1 METACPVLLSSPEQR
16 RRERAL
22 WRSIW
27 RGNTTARSFLPT
39 PGRLYKGFDLCSG
52 KVTEEERKL
61 VPHHLLDICDIGE
74 KYSVFDYQKAAY
86 DTIAQISERGRVP
99 FLVGGTG
106 LYIASVVQ
114 GYVFR
119 QEAFDPDLRSE
130 LEAKSLDELW
140 GNAARRRK
148 SAFERLGQKEQAAY
162 HTAIGKKQMGEE
174 RASRN
179 QPLFSAL
186 QLGVTWPREILYRRI
201 EKRLKMRLEQGM
213 IEEVRRYLESGGPME
228 RLCELGL
235 EYRHIAWYLAENTL
249 PLRNFRRVWPGRS
262 RNLPS
267 GKPPG
272 SRRMMRYTGLIWRR
286 MALRRLAGGS
296 SHSCHKESRRKN
308 AEAIALYG
316 NKCPWP

>member
-1 METACPVLLSSPEQR
+1 MH
-16 RRERAL
+16 
-22 WRSIW
+22 
-27 RGNTTARSFLPT
+27 GNGLPRIVVIAGTTASGKSALAIDLARKYNGEIVSADS
-39 PGRLYKGFDLCSG
+39 RQVYKGFDLCSG
-52 KVTEEERKL
+52 KVSEEERKL

-86 DTIAQISERGRVP
+86 DTIAQISEQGRVP

-119 QEAFDPDLRSE
+119 QEAFDPGLRSE

-140 GNAARRRK
+140 EMLPDDAKARLNASDKKNKRRII
-148 SAFERLGQKEQAAY
+148 RLLEKN
-162 HTAIGKKQMGEE
+162 QMGEE
-174 RASRN
+174 RASKN
-179 QPLFSAL
+179 QPQFSAL

-235 EYRHIAWYLAENTL
+235 EYRHIAWYLA
-249 PLRNFRRVWPGRS
+249 
-262 RNLPS
+262 
-267 GKPPG
+267 GKYA
-272 SRRMMRYTGLIWRR
+272 SFEEFQES
-286 MALRRLAGGS
+286 LA
-296 SHSCHKESRRKN
+296 R
-308 AEAIALYG
+308 AIQKFAKRQTTWFKKDDAIHWLDMEEDG
-316 NKCPWP
+316 FAQACGWIEPFLS